1 VGWEKTTHMETPE
14 PLGETCYVC
23 GGGTRGG
30 FVNFE
35 SVMKDGTPI
44 IGIDTTPDRDFNVC
58 DSCNIVVHFR
68 CSMHPE
74 LGYCDPCYAEIYESK
89 ETSGSSSQSQ

>member
-1 VGWEKTTHMETPE
+1 MEIDNLTTHMDTPQE
-14 PLGETCYVC
+14 LGEVCYVC
-23 GGGTRGG
+23 KGRTRGG

-58 DSCNIVVHFR
+58 DLCNIVVHFR

-74 LGYCDPCYAEIYESK
+74 LGYCDPCYAKVYESK
-89 ETSGSSSQSQ
+89 GTSGSSS